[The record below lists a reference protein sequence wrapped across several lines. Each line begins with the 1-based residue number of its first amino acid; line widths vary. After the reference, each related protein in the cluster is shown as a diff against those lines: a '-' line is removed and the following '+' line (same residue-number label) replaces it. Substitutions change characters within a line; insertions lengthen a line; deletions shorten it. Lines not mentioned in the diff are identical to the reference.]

1 MYSYGGTA
9 TAAHRRKWS
18 RPKQRIRQ
26 EVYVQVK
33 DGLLIKEIRVE
44 KGLNQRQLATLS
56 KCSQAAISAIE
67 TGKLKNI
74 SEDLGAHIAHWLD
87 RRPRELFEK
96 FDDERVAALTV
107 ANDPRA
113 KRQRVATADP
123 RPQMAEA
130 VGKKHRAAA

>member
-1 MYSYGGTA
+1 MYSYSGAATA
-9 TAAHRRKWS
+9 THRRKWS

-26 EVYVQVK
+26 EVYVQVR
-33 DGLLIKEIRVE
+33 DAQLIKELRQE

-87 RRPRELFEK
+87 RRPRELFDK

-113 KRQRVATADP
+113 KRQRVAA
-123 RPQMAEA
+123 
-130 VGKKHRAAA
+130 

>member
-1 MYSYGGTA
+1 MSYTYSGSA
-9 TAAHRRKWS
+9 VQAPRRRWS

-33 DGLLIKEIRVE
+33 DAQLIKELRQE
-44 KGLNQRQLATLS
+44 KGLNQRQLATLA

-87 RRPRELFEK
+87 RRPRELFDK
-96 FDDERVAALTV
+96 FDDERVAALLV
-107 ANDPRA
+107 KNDARMT
-113 KRQRVATADP
+113 RQRVAA
-123 RPQMAEA
+123 
-130 VGKKHRAAA
+130 